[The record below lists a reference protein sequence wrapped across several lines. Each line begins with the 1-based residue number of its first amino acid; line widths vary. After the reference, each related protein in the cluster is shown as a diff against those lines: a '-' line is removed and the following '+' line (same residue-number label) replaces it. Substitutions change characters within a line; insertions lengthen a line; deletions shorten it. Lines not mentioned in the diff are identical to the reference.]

1 MARNA
6 ATWLVATIA
15 WLLVGMTGAAIGA
28 ELDGVATERL
38 VARLGDM
45 RGAIGPVTD
54 RFGDH
59 DRTATHSVPTD
70 TSPRTTL
77 VPVLEPVAPFS
88 GPLFV
93 LIGEPIARAMPDRPV
108 RIVYQGT
115 VLADNGERW

>member
-28 ELDGVATERL
+28 ELDGAATERL

-45 RGAIGPVTD
+45 RGAIKPVTD

-70 TSPRTTL
+70 TSARTAL
-77 VPVLEPVAPFS
+77 LPELEPMAPFS
-88 GPLFV
+88 GPLFL
-93 LIGEPIARAMPDRPV
+93 LIGEPVARPMPDRPV